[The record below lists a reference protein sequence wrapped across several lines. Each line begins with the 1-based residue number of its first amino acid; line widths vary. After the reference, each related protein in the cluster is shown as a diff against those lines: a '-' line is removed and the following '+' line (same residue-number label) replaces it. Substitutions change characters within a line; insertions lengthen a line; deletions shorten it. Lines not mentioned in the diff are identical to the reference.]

1 MGGAEWIDRMLADWQ
16 SQVLGGF
23 LGAEASP
30 RVLLIAGAWPLA
42 RGGVG
47 YALMYIPYEAKG
59 AGRLGCCPAGVCPAT
74 GLQDLSLI
82 V

>member
-42 RGGVG
+42 RGGVTH
-47 YALMYIPYEAKG
+47 ALMYSLNQPKG
-59 AGRLGCCPAGVCPAT
+59 AGRMGFCPAGVCPAT
-74 GLQDLSLI
+74 GSQ
-82 V
+82 